1 MKNRFPVAC
10 LLVSFSGLAALPV
23 QAEETS
29 PVGGSLDIAS
39 DYRFRGLTQTNGDPA
54 LQGGVEYSNEN
65 GFYAGA
71 WGSNISW
78 LSDGQDEVSSSVEL
92 DGYAGFRGN
101 WGDAVSYDFGVQYYW
116 YPGSYPS
123 GFNDAD
129 TWEGY
134 AALGWSILTLKYSY
148 AFTDL
153 FGISDSDGSG
163 YLDLS
168 LSQGFAE
175 KWTFDAH
182 VGRQWVEGASDLSYT
197 DWSLGLSYDIG
208 HGFGVSLAYI
218 DTNAD
223 KDLYTN
229 AFGKYVGDATGVLSL
244 SKAF

>member
-1 MKNRFPVAC
+1 MKSRYPVAYSPV
-10 LLVSFSGLAALPV
+10 LFSGLAAMP
-23 QAEETS
+23 AHAKDS
-29 PVGGSLDIAS
+29 APVGGSLDIAS

-54 LQGGVEYSNEN
+54 LQGGIEYASAS
-65 GFYAGA
+65 GFYTGA
-71 WGSNISW
+71 RGSNISW
-78 LSDGQDEVSSSVEL
+78 LSDGQDSVSSSLEP
-92 DGYAGFRGN
+92 DGYAGFRGS
-101 WGDAVSYDFGVQYYW
+101 WGEAVSYDFGMQYYW

-123 GFNDAD
+123 GYDDAD

-148 AFTDL
+148 ASTDL
-153 FGISDSDGSG
+153 FGISDSDGSSH
-163 YLDLS
+163 LDLS

-182 VGRQWVEGASDLSYT
+182 LGRQWVEGASDLSYT

-208 HGFGVSLAYI
+208 HGFGASLAYV

-229 AFGKYVGDATGVLSL
+229 ACGKYVGDATAVLGL
-244 SKAF
+244 SKSF

>member
-1 MKNRFPVAC
+1 MKSRFPVAC
-10 LLVSFSGLAALPV
+10 LLVSFSGLAAMPLH
-23 QAEETS
+23 AEEPS
-29 PVGGSLDIAS
+29 SLGGSLDIAS

-54 LQGGVEYSNEN
+54 LQGGIEYASSS
-65 GFYAGA
+65 GFYTGA

-78 LSDGQDEVSSSVEL
+78 LSDGQDSVSSSIEL
-92 DGYAGFRGN
+92 DGYAGFRGS
-101 WGDAVSYDFGVQYYW
+101 WGDAVSYDIGLQYYW

-134 AALGWSILTLKYSY
+134 ASLGWSILTLKYSY

-153 FGISDSDGSG
+153 FGISDSEGSG

-182 VGRQWVEGASDLSYT
+182 VGRQWVDGDNALSYT

-208 HGFGVSLAYI
+208 SGFGVSLAYI
-218 DTNAD
+218 DTNAS

-229 AFGKYVGDATGVLSL
+229 AFGKYVGDATGVLTL